1 MPLFIFRLSIVVSVT
16 IATFGE
22 AVSKNTDGV
31 ANKTI
36 EMKSVS
42 RKEPS
47 ILSLEFCEYLI
58 SAKTPFTIDITKN
71 KNAVGLHIILTKLNK

>member
-1 MPLFIFRLSIVVSVT
+1 MS
-16 IATFGE
+16 GE

-36 EMKSVS
+36 DRKSVS

-47 ILSLEFCEYLI
+47 ILSLEF
-58 SAKTPFTIDITKN
+58 
-71 KNAVGLHIILTKLNK
+71 